1 MWPLCLHPDHK
12 EFPASHRLKRSLKD
26 LKKSYQEDAGIPGD
40 KAYWVYPGYGVYTNR
55 DTIKKKNFSHLEQIT
70 KKITEGIVAQQKK
83 ISKFLSSNGFNKM
96 LLFYNANCYK
106 SGSMHK
112 TYR

>member
-83 ISKFLSSNGFNKM
+83 SLNSLAQMVLTKCFCFIS
-96 LLFYNANCYK
+96 
-106 SGSMHK
+106 
-112 TYR
+112 